1 MKLLKYKNLNIVF
14 GCGGDRDKGK
24 RKEMAAIVN
33 KYADFVV
40 VTSDNPRFEEPK
52 SIIDDICQ
60 NIIIPNIKIED
71 RDAAIKEVLKKADID
86 DVILIAGK
94 GHETYQEIKGV
105 RKNFSDSL
113 VAKKY
118 LTRYFGAD
126 N

>member
-1 MKLLKYKNLNIVF
+1 
-14 GCGGDRDKGK
+14 
-24 RKEMAAIVN
+24 MAIIVN
-33 KYADFVV
+33 HYADFVV

-71 RDAAIKEVLKKADID
+71 RETAIKEVLKKSDLD

-105 RKNFSDSL
+105 RKEFSDSL
-113 VAKKY
+113 IAKKY
-118 LTRYFGAD
+118 LIRYFGVG